1 MMTTCM
7 VTSKVEVIKLRQ
19 FGVCLPIGCIV
30 PASLQASQL
39 VDFYNEDILCTAV
52 AVDYMH
58 W

>member
-1 MMTTCM
+1 M
-7 VTSKVEVIKLRQ
+7 VTSKVKVIKLRQ